1 MVNYT
6 CYKCGYDTK
15 YKCNMKSH
23 LERINKCIDKYNKV
37 KLNICKKYILQG
49 LSYVEYKELIDKNN
63 SNNNNNNNCPQ
74 IDINC
79 PENTIIHNNCPQIDI
94 IFPNNIIHNNCPKVN
109 IDTNNNKNHLCN
121 YCSKSFS
128 YKSKLERHLKSCK
141 VKNNEI
147 ELLKTKIEL
156 LENKNKEYEEENKEL
171 KYIIEQKNKL
181 IKENKSIN
189 KYTNCNNI
197 INCNNNTTNIIVNN
211 YIKPNK
217 KYLNYDTKKECIYTD
232 DVYLLPLL
240 KELFFNKEHPENHSI
255 SYSNTRSNKMS
266 VYNGNEWNLQNRVDI
281 INNLIDNCD
290 SILSKFITEIRNS
303 NKITYKQGKMI
314 NLYDKYISNY
324 TLNDDDY
331 KSLHEYIYMESKNLN
346 IKPNHF

>member
-6 CYKCGYDTK
+6 CYRCDYITTR
-15 YKCNMKSH
+15 KCNMKTH
-23 LERINKCIDKYNKV
+23 LNRVNTCNAEFNEV
-37 KLNICKKYILQG
+37 KLNVCNKYILQG
-49 LSYVEYKELIDKNN
+49 LSYLEYKELID
-63 SNNNNNNNCPQ
+63 NNNNNIQISTQKDYNSTQKDYSSTQKDYSSTQKDLVNNMNH
-74 IDINC
+74 NC
-79 PENTIIHNNCPQIDI
+79 IYC
-94 IFPNNIIHNNCPKVN
+94 
-109 IDTNNNKNHLCN
+109 NKTFKFN
-121 YCSKSFS
+121 Y
-128 YKSKLERHLKSCK
+128 LLTRHLKSCK

-171 KYIIEQKNKL
+171 KYIIEQKNKI

-189 KYTNCNNI
+189 KYTNCNNVT
-197 INCNNNTTNIIVNN
+197 NNNNNTTNIIVNN

-346 IKPNHF
+346 IKPSNF